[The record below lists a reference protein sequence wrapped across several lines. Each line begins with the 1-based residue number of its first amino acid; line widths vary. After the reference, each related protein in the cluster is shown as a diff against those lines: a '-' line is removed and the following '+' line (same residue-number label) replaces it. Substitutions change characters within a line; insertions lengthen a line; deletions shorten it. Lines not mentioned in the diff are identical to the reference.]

1 MTKKPKTDKDPRQID
16 LEDWLMVHTKMHEVY
31 LNLHKALEKGGVT
44 MQEWNKAQ
52 DARINDI
59 LAASGIDVPSKYKG
73 MTTEQV
79 YKKLKKENDNDN
91 H

>member
-1 MTKKPKTDKDPRQID
+1 MTKKPKTDKDSRQID
-16 LEDWLMVHTKMHEVY
+16 LEDWLKVGERMHEVY
-31 LNLHKALEKGGVT
+31 LNLHKALEKDGVT

-59 LAASGIDVPSKYKG
+59 LAASGIDVPSKYKS

-79 YKKLKKENDNDN
+79 YNELKKENDNDN